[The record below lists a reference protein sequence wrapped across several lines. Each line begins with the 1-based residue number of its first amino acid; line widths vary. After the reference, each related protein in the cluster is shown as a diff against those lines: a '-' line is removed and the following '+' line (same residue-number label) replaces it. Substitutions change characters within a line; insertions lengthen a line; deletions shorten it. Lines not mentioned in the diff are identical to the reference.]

1 MAATLQRED
10 DDTFTKRI
18 MPELERVET
27 TRRGKA
33 DEAAR
38 RMKIAVGAG
47 LSIAVACIG
56 AFFWLGGGEGDP
68 RIFFGAPILAAV
80 GLAWWQDQP
89 RQQFEREY
97 KQKVLPQVARLLGL
111 SSYSPTGGMTAEE
124 LVSSRI
130 MPYHTSCKAE
140 DYFEGD
146 YKGAKLRFCEMH
158 LEKTEGSGKNRRTV
172 TVFRGLAIMVRLPKR
187 KFYGQTI
194 LVKDA
199 GGFSEWFQER
209 VSELKR
215 ADLVDPVFEKKFT
228 VYTND
233 QVEARYLIDPAMM
246 ERIQKIS
253 DVYAARGLSMSYYGD
268 SQVLSLVDCTRNHFE
283 PPSIYHPATNMDAV
297 MKIKHELSELLNFLD
312 FLELYRPVE
321 QPTHGATP

>member
-1 MAATLQRED
+1 MAVTLQQED

-18 MPELERVET
+18 MPELQRVET
-27 TRRGKA
+27 VRRGKA
-33 DEAAR
+33 AEAAR
-38 RMKIAVGAG
+38 RMKIAVTGAAAAIL
-47 LSIAVACIG
+47 LS
-56 AFFWLGGGEGDP
+56 LGGYAYFDP
-68 RIFFGAPILAAV
+68 GADGVKFIFGSAFAV
-80 GLAWWQDQP
+80 CLGLGWWQDQP

-111 SSYSPTGGMTAEE
+111 SSYSPTGGMTAAE
-124 LVSSRI
+124 LTTSRI
-130 MPYHTSCKAE
+130 IPYHTSSKTE
-140 DYFEGD
+140 DYFEGN

-158 LEKTEGSGKNRRTV
+158 LEKTEGSGKNSRTV

-194 LVKDA
+194 LVRDM
-199 GGFSEWFQER
+199 GGFNEWFAEKGTD
-209 VSELKR
+209 LKR

-228 VYTND
+228 VFTND

-253 DVYAARGLSMSYYGD
+253 DVYAAKGLSMSYYGD

-297 MKIKHELSELLNFLD
+297 MKIKHELSELLKFLD

-321 QPTHGATP
+321 QTTHGANP